1 MSDQDI
7 LHTINMSDDLESQ
20 TINLSD
26 KFLENYHLKGILKKQ
41 SSFAEEKETLI
52 INRAAKICSII
63 SIIIL
68 FVPIIFCDLYYGF
81 TDNSCINE
89 MPNGLNYT
97 MKIYLLTSGFIGLIV
112 LLISIWIVCLLS
124 YVETNFIYI
133 KYFGMFGSLFQII
146 WNILGSATF
155 WGTIYKEENCDS
167 MISTYIFISL
177 IIKLVGNLFSFIHNF
192 NNK

>member
-1 MSDQDI
+1 MSEDI
-7 LHTINMSDDLESQ
+7 LHTINMNDDLESQ
-20 TINLSD
+20 KINLSD

-81 TDNSCINE
+81 TDNSCVNE

-97 MKIYLLTSGFIGLIV
+97 MKIYLLTSGFVGLAV
-112 LLISIWIVCLLS
+112 LFISIWIISSLS
-124 YVETNFIYI
+124 YVEPNFIYL
-133 KYFGMFGSLFQII
+133 KYFGIICSLFQII

-155 WGTIYKEENCDS
+155 WGTIYKEGNCDS

-177 IIKLVGNLFSFIHNF
+177 IIKIVGNLFSFIHNF